1 MGILAGYNAGAII
14 GCYVTGKVV
23 NSRQRVG
30 GMVGG
35 VVGAPDGFF
44 GSPAGPGAVIASYSA
59 AEVPLTGG
67 AGRGLLVGTAY
78 RGSISYSYSAG
89 RSYGAGSRDG

>member
-30 GMVGG
+30 GMVG
-35 VVGAPDGFF
+35 APDGFF
-44 GSPAGPGAVIASYSA
+44 GNPAGPGAVIVSYSA